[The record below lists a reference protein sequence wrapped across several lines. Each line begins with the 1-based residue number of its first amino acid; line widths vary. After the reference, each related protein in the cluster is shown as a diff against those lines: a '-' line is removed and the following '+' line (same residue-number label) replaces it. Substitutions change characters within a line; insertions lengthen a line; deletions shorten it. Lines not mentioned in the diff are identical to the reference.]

1 MATPSSALAWIM
13 DIGAWRDTVH
23 GVARVGHGLGTKPPP
38 KAILGALWPL
48 LYFDSACGF
57 LVSLRLSNSKSEV
70 EL

>member
-48 LYFDSACGF
+48 LY
-57 LVSLRLSNSKSEV
+57 LVPAATLKIEQLLSLFSR
-70 EL
+70 